1 MASVKGGLMPGPELT
16 ADSVPWRGLAQR
28 PWAVSEQHPRGS
40 GSRNR
45 GTDKPASTGCLTPL
59 GETLEILQ
67 ECLQLQ
73 PKDDQSKQ
81 PGRKPTAALG
91 NQEGRTGCLEPH
103 RGEAPWPR
111 DCKSQIRGL
120 CSTEGGSGAGWRKT
134 PGLLISSSA
143 PNLPCDLGHANLPA
157 PQFPSL

>member
-1 MASVKGGLMPGPELT
+1 MPGSELT
-16 ADSVPWRGLAQR
+16 ADIVTWRRLAQR
-28 PWAVSEQHPRGS
+28 PWTVSEQHPRGS

-59 GETLEILQ
+59 GETLEMLQ

-73 PKDDQSKQ
+73 PRDDQSKQ
-81 PGRKPTAALG
+81 PGRKLTAALG
-91 NQEGRTGCLEPH
+91 NQEGRTRCLEPH

-111 DCKSQIRGL
+111 DCKFQIWGL
-120 CSTEGGSGAGWRKT
+120 HYTEGGSGAGWRKT
-134 PGLLISSSA
+134 PGLLITSSA
-143 PNLPCDLGHANLPA
+143 PNLPCDLGHTNLSA